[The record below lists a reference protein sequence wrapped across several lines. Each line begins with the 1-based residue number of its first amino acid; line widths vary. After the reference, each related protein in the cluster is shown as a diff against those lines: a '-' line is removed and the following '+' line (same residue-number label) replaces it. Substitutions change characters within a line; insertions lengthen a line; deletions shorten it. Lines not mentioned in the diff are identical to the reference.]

1 MGMIETLTPEGRA
14 DLRRVRE
21 LTDRPVAANLMI
33 QGWKRD
39 PSIVDELVAPTFATS
54 SPPPAI
60 RPCSR
65 PGCTTRV

>member
-1 MGMIETLTPEGRA
+1 MIETLTDEGRA

-39 PSIVDELVAPTFATS
+39 PSIVDVLAEAGVRHV
-54 SPPPAI
+54 SPPQVTL
-60 RPCSR
+60 RCS
-65 PGCTTRV
+65 PTGCTARA